1 MIIDFFKRGSNNGD
15 QPQAMSD
22 TAREMVEKCKF
33 PYEVFPEGSN
43 HSDIMKR
50 YEEKLREGKEK
61 GFTPVIV
68 PVDETLEEYWEIF
81 EDEEYSLEDTI
92 RGASSE
98 EGKKFLH
105 ECYEEMLDDTSMSE
119 EEYVGEFDD
128 EPDTINHVTAFMEFG
143 APDTL
148 ETIIFE
154 VPTTNPWEV
163 VAYLPF
169 GGWNECPNPDK
180 MVSVCKYWF
189 EKYGAVPVT
198 ITHEIMEM
206 SVPECVSA
214 GDALELAKEHY
225 AFCPD
230 RVDQGTRTGTISE
243 VAASLE
249 VSKIWYFWWD

>member
-1 MIIDFFKRGSNNGD
+1 MILDFFKHEKNNEE
-15 QPQAMSD
+15 QPQPMSE
-22 TAREMVEKCKF
+22 TARSMVEKCKY
-33 PYEVFPEGSN
+33 PYEVFPEGSDY
-43 HSDIMKR
+43 SQIMRR

-61 GFTPVIV
+61 GFIPVIV
-68 PVDETLEEYWEIF
+68 PADDTLEEYWGIL
-81 EDEEYSLEDTI
+81 EDDGYSLEAVLS
-92 RGASSE
+92 GASSE
-98 EGKKFLH
+98 KGKELLQERYGEYAGDSEGVD
-105 ECYEEMLDDTSMSE
+105 E
-119 EEYVGEFDD
+119 EFDEDAD
-128 EPDTINHVTAFMEFG
+128 EVDRFTGFMEFG
-143 APDTL
+143 SPDTV

-154 VPTTNPWEV
+154 VPTTKPWEV

-169 GGWNECPNPDK
+169 GGWNECPSPEE
-180 MVSVCKYWF
+180 MISICKYWF

-198 ITHEIMEM
+198 ITHDIMEM